1 MDGCES
7 IRLPLDIASREELFE
22 VRFRRSSS
30 KDQSVIPFAL
40 RDSCGVTNGTESKHV
55 GCGQTLKGQI
65 VGRVRRRDAT
75 APNGQRDKET
85 SGGSQSGDRN
95 TTSG

>member
-7 IRLPLDIASREELFE
+7 IRLRLDIAPREKLFE

-30 KDQSVIPFAL
+30 KDQSVILFAL
-40 RDSCGVTNGTESKHV
+40 GDSCGVTNGTKSKHV
-55 GCGQTLKGQI
+55 GRGQTLKGQI
-65 VGRVRRRDAT
+65 VGRVRRRDAR

-85 SGGSQSGDRN
+85 GDGS
-95 TTSG
+95 